1 MNNLLAMSV
10 PVKINTAF
18 QKKNIYSIL
27 VHRDSFVLPKIVV
40 SFISYL
46 ALPTVLTWWGIGQW
60 RVQTLSSFEEVQIS
74 TSQESIENLS
84 FIGKHT
90 KFAKITKIW
99 EFVDPLAFNGLILLT
114 LLNHLPVSL
123 KTRKK
128 NNKVSVVLGQNLCQ
142 ISSCIWKKS
151 RKNWHYQ

>member
-46 ALPTVLTWWGIGQW
+46 ALPTLLTWWGIGQW

-74 TSQESIENLS
+74 TSQESIENLR

-90 KFAKITKIW
+90 KFPEMTKIW
-99 EFVDPLAFNGLILLT
+99 EFVDLLAFNGLMLLT

-128 NNKVSVVLGQNLCQ
+128 NKVSVVWGPTFGQ
-142 ISSCIWKKS
+142 ISSCIWNKK
-151 RKNWHYQ
+151 

>member
-10 PVKINTAF
+10 PVKINAAF
-18 QKKNIYSIL
+18 QKNIYIYIYSIL
-27 VHRDSFVLPKIVV
+27 VHRNSFVV
-40 SFISYL
+40 SFISCL

-60 RVQTLSSFEEVQIS
+60 RVQMLSSFEEVLIS

-84 FIGKHT
+84 FIGNHT
-90 KFAKITKIW
+90 KFPKITKIW

-123 KTRKK
+123 KARKK
-128 NNKVSVVLGQNLCQ
+128 KQSECGFGAKFGPN
-142 ISSCIWKKS
+142 
-151 RKNWHYQ
+151 